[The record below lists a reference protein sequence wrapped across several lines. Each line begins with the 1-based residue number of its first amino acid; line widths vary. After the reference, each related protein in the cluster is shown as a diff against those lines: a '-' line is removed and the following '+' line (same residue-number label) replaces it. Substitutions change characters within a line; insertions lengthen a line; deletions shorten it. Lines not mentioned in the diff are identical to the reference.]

1 MHKCTSVTVTVHI
14 CMVIV
19 AFLYIILIISNFTP
33 FFFSLF
39 SICKTNTSSVPHHLL
54 LPLIHTLPQ
63 TQINHKNKKSTTKS
77 TTDTI
82 KPNTPIERQR
92 MNWHLQIS
100 ACGSANIGAWIGVS
114 ERSFSPCLDQSS
126 SRRAWIGFSYGNRES
141 LR

>member
-82 KPNTPIERQR
+82 KPNTPIETKNESALANQR
-92 MNWHLQIS
+92 L
-100 ACGSANIGAWIGVS
+100 WIG
-114 ERSFSPCLDQSS
+114 EYRCLDRSFREEFLTVLGSEFFLPCLD
-126 SRRAWIGFSYGNRES
+126 WIFIWE
-141 LR
+141 

>member
-14 CMVIV
+14 CMVTV

-82 KPNTPIERQR
+82 KPNTPIETKNESALANQR
-92 MNWHLQIS
+92 L
-100 ACGSANIGAWIGVS
+100 WIGEYRCLDRSFREEFLTVLGS
-114 ERSFSPCLDQSS
+114 EFFSPCLD
-126 SRRAWIGFSYGNRES
+126 WIFIWE
-141 LR
+141 